1 MRVMGQGGA
10 WRHDAHL
17 HSAHGICHYLLLL
30 QLATL
35 VGCSMGAA
43 VIWAHLELFGD
54 ARIGK
59 CVFVDQAPLQVQSV
73 QHRLLMMF
81 T

>member
-1 MRVMGQGGA
+1 MMCIWTARTADTRNV
-10 WRHDAHL
+10 
-17 HSAHGICHYLLLL
+17 LLSL

-59 CVFVDQAPLQVQSV
+59 CVFVDQAPLQVRC
-73 QHRLLMMF
+73 RLV

>member
-1 MRVMGQGGA
+1 M
-10 WRHDAHL
+10 
-17 HSAHGICHYLLLL
+17 LLVL

-59 CVFVDQAPLQVQSV
+59 CVFVDQAPLQVRKFAALHSESLPLQ
-73 QHRLLMMF
+73 
-81 T
+81 

>member
-1 MRVMGQGGA
+1 MTHIAEYARQRPVIMP
-10 WRHDAHL
+10 
-17 HSAHGICHYLLLL
+17 LLL

-59 CVFVDQAPLQVQSV
+59 CVFVDQAPLQVRCKLQ
-73 QHRLLMMF
+73 M
-81 T
+81 